1 MTLSGT
7 NKCHISV
14 SRKKREYGGGCKR
27 PQFGMTLFFKNEK
40 LEREDGEM
48 SDRRKSGM
56 SCPPLR
62 PRRLGS
68 YCTLPKY
75 NLICALRHLAI
86 HTRACTMTSTAVWPC
101 ITCLERQQ
109 GSLSFNNMQC
119 IGVLMTHV
127 KGITTPPPRSSSTT
141 LYFPFSAG
149 DVKQRLLA
157 EVCGFSPNL
166 ASLYVTIASAQW
178 AGPWIG

>member
-7 NKCHISV
+7 DKCHISV

-27 PQFGMTLFFKNEK
+27 TQFGMNLFFKNEK

-127 KGITTPPPRSSSTT
+127 KGITTPPPVQ
-141 LYFPFSAG
+141 LYDALFPF
-149 DVKQRLLA
+149 
-157 EVCGFSPNL
+157 
-166 ASLYVTIASAQW
+166 
-178 AGPWIG
+178 

>member
-7 NKCHISV
+7 DKCHISV

-27 PQFGMTLFFKNEK
+27 TQFGMNLFFKNEK
-40 LEREDGEM
+40 LEREDGEREDGEM

-127 KGITTPPPRSSSTT
+127 KGITTPPPGPALRRFISLLVQVMLSKD
-141 LYFPFSAG
+141 YW
-149 DVKQRLLA
+149 QRYVDSLLILHL
-157 EVCGFSPNL
+157 CIWL
-166 ASLYVTIASAQW
+166 
-178 AGPWIG
+178 

>member
-1 MTLSGT
+1 MQWHYQALT
-7 NKCHISV
+7 NVIFLFQE
-14 SRKKREYGGGCKR
+14 KKREYGGGCKR
-27 PQFGMTLFFKNEK
+27 PQFGMNLFFKNEK
-40 LEREDGEM
+40 LEREDGEREDGEM

-62 PRRLGS
+62 PRWLGS

-127 KGITTPPPRSSSTT
+127 KGITTPPPGPALRRFISLLVQVMLSKD
-141 LYFPFSAG
+141 YW
-149 DVKQRLLA
+149 QRCVDSLLILHL
-157 EVCGFSPNL
+157 CMWL
-166 ASLYVTIASAQW
+166 
-178 AGPWIG
+178 